1 MRPRIFRNFG
11 IKVLSIG
18 LAALLW
24 GLVAG
29 QREAERS
36 LRVPLE
42 YRNIP
47 PELELLGEPASLVDV
62 RIRGSSGV
70 LGELRGADLVA
81 VLDLRSARSGRRLF
95 HLLPGDIAVPTGVK
109 VLQITP
115 STLSLT
121 FEASAVRTV
130 PVVPDLDGDPAPGFI
145 VGRVTTV
152 PATVDVVG
160 PLSAVQQITEATT
173 EPVNISG
180 ATRPVRDT
188 VTIGLPDSIARLRN
202 PQSGVVTIEIAQA
215 PVERT
220 IERVP
225 VGLRGLAAGRHATL
239 RPAQVTAT
247 VRGAGTA
254 VSGLTATSLELYA
267 DLSGLIPGRYNL
279 PVRYQS
285 PGEVTITRVEPA
297 NLDVTIR

>member
-11 IKVLSIG
+11 TKVLSIG

-62 RIRGSSGV
+62 RVRGSSGV

-81 VLDLRSARSGRRLF
+81 VLDLRTARPGRRLF
-95 HLLPGDIAVPTGVK
+95 HLLPDDIAVPAGVN
-109 VLQITP
+109 VLQATP

-130 PVVPDLDGDPAPGFI
+130 PVVPDLDGDPARGFV
-145 VGRVTTV
+145 VGRVTTD
-152 PATVDVVG
+152 PATVEVVG
-160 PLSAVQQITEATT
+160 PSSAVQKITEATT
-173 EPVNISG
+173 EPVDITG
-180 ATRPVRDT
+180 ATGPVRDT
-188 VTIGLPDSIARLRN
+188 VTIGLLDTLARLRN
-202 PQSGVVTIEIAQA
+202 PQTGVVTIEVGPA
-215 PVERT
+215 PIERT
-220 IERVP
+220 LERVA
-225 VGLRGLAAGRHATL
+225 VGLHGLAAGRRATL
-239 RPAQVTAT
+239 TPSTVSAV
-247 VRGAGTA
+247 VRGPGTT
-254 VSGLTATSLELYA
+254 VSALTAQGIELYA
-267 DLSGLIPGRYNL
+267 DLSGLNPGRYNL

-285 PGEVTITRVEPA
+285 SRDVTITRVEPA
-297 NLDVTIR
+297 TLDVTIR

>member
-1 MRPRIFRNFG
+1 MRPRLFRNFG
-11 IKVLSIG
+11 TKVLSIG
-18 LAALLW
+18 LATLLW

-47 PELELLGEPASLVDV
+47 LELELLGEPASLVDV
-62 RIRGSSGV
+62 RVRGSSGV

-81 VLDLRSARSGRRLF
+81 VLDLRSARPGRRLF
-95 HLLPGDIAVPTGVK
+95 HLLPGDIAVPAGVK
-109 VLQITP
+109 VLLATP

-130 PVVPDLDGDPAPGFI
+130 PVVPDLDGDPANGFI
-145 VGRVTTV
+145 VGRVTTA
-152 PATVDVVG
+152 PATVEVIG
-160 PLSAVQQITEATT
+160 PVSAVRLITEATT
-173 EPVNISG
+173 EPVDITG
-180 ATRPVRDT
+180 ATTTVRDT
-188 VTIGLPDSIARLRN
+188 VTIGLPDTIARLRN
-202 PQSGVVTIEIAQA
+202 PQSGTVTIEIAPA

-220 IERVP
+220 LDHVP
-225 VGLRGLAAGRHATL
+225 VKLRGLATGRRATL
-239 RPAQVTAT
+239 TPGQVRAT
-247 VRGAGTA
+247 VKGETA
-254 VSGLTATSLELYA
+254 VVAGLTDASLDVYA
-267 DLSGLIPGRYNL
+267 DLTGLNRGRYNL

-285 PGEVTITRVEPA
+285 SRNVTILRVEPA

>member
-11 IKVLSIG
+11 TKVLSIG

-62 RIRGSSGV
+62 RVRGSSGV

-81 VLDLRSARSGRRLF
+81 VLDLRTARPGRRLF
-95 HLLPGDIAVPTGVK
+95 HLLPDDIAVPAGVK
-109 VLQITP
+109 VLQATP

-145 VGRVTTV
+145 VGRVTTE
-152 PATVDVVG
+152 PATVEVIG
-160 PLSAVQQITEATT
+160 PVSAVQKITEATT
-173 EPVNISG
+173 EPVDITG
-180 ATRPVRDT
+180 ATSSVRDT
-188 VTIGLPDSIARLRN
+188 VTIGLPDTIARLRN
-202 PQSGVVTIEIAQA
+202 PQSGVVTIEVAPA

-220 IERVP
+220 LERVP
-225 VGLRGLAAGRHATL
+225 VGLRGLAAGRRATL
-239 RPAQVTAT
+239 RPATVSAT
-247 VRGAGTA
+247 VQGAPSA
-254 VSGLTATSLELYA
+254 VSALTVAGVELYA
-267 DLSGLIPGRYNL
+267 DLSGLNPGRYNL

-285 PGEVTITRVEPA
+285 SRDVTITRVEPA